1 MKHGHG
7 LHNLL
12 VKAAEGDLQSKE
24 DIFHSIHNP
33 LLLYIAGKFG
43 HQLSQDDIAD
53 IANHVCLSVLAS
65 IKQYRG
71 ENGDLSAWEWAYR
84 IAHNRAVKWV
94 KSGKRTIPFPK
105 PPDDTGQEYDHEEY
119 LHLLLIQYTPQA
131 LPESVED
138 EVINRMMITE
148 IRAAISRFS
157 PRERLIIAWRYDDGL
172 TLEEI
177 ACRLKI
183 KRPRVHQILAKIHR
197 ELRNHI
203 NLED

>member
-1 MKHGHG
+1 MEHGHG

-12 VKAAEGDLQSKE
+12 MKVAAGDLQSKE
-24 DIFHSIHNP
+24 DIFYIIHNP

-43 HQLSQDDIAD
+43 HQLSQEDIAD
-53 IANHVCLSVLAS
+53 IADHVCLIVLVS
-65 IKQYRG
+65 TQQYRG

-84 IAHNRAVKWV
+84 IAYNRAVKWV
-94 KSGKRTIPFPK
+94 KSGKRTIPFPE
-105 PPDDTGQEYDHEEY
+105 PPDDTGPEYDHDEY
-119 LHLLLIQYTPQA
+119 LHQLLIRYTPQA
-131 LPESVED
+131 LPVSVED
-138 EVINRMMITE
+138 EVIKRMMITE
-148 IRAAISRFS
+148 IMAAISRFS
-157 PRERLIIAWRYDDGL
+157 LRERLIIAWRYDDGL

-197 ELRNHI
+197 DLRNNL